1 MITGE
6 DDFRSGIGAFI
17 HRRLWRENVGRRT
30 YIGMAIDE
38 LKKLGDRYF
47 RFREQVF
54 TPPMIIYCLFLHAHF
69 IKSPPSIS
77 SVISTFFF
85 ENAVM
90 NLIMWWCLTLSK
102 KQLNILVVK
111 LFIKLNDS
119 LNKLE
124 DKLSETDAKIKDEVD
139 VKYQDNLKTVRDLG
153 ERISIASKEALAANK
168 KMDGVST
175 HPCFVFY

>member
-54 TPPMIIYCLFLHAHF
+54 TPPNDYLLLIFARPLHKVSSLHIQCYFNLFFRKRGDESNHVVVF
-69 IKSPPSIS
+69 NPIKKTIEYLGGE
-77 SVISTFFF
+77 TF
-85 ENAVM
+85 
-90 NLIMWWCLTLSK
+90 
-102 KQLNILVVK
+102 
-111 LFIKLNDS
+111 
-119 LNKLE
+119 
-124 DKLSETDAKIKDEVD
+124 
-139 VKYQDNLKTVRDLG
+139 Y
-153 ERISIASKEALAANK
+153 
-168 KMDGVST
+168 
-175 HPCFVFY
+175 

>member
-54 TPPMIIYCLFLHAHF
+54 TPPKIIYCLFLHAHF
-69 IKSPPSIS
+69 MKSPPSKS
-77 SVISTFFF
+77 SVISTF
-85 ENAVM
+85 
-90 NLIMWWCLTLSK
+90 LSK
-102 KQLNILVVK
+102 RGDESNHVVV
-111 LFIKLNDS
+111 FN
-119 LNKLE
+119 
-124 DKLSETDAKIKDEVD
+124 
-139 VKYQDNLKTVRDLG
+139 QKTIDC
-153 ERISIASKEALAANK
+153 I
-168 KMDGVST
+168 
-175 HPCFVFY
+175 YWW